1 MLYFIVVFLWNYI
14 YDKVMKS
21 DMGIDFD
28 LKVKCV
34 EILLGKI
41 VIGEIVF

>member
-1 MLYFIVVFLWNYI
+1 MLYFIVVFLWSYI
-14 YDKVMKS
+14 YDKEMKS

-28 LKVKCV
+28 LKLKCV